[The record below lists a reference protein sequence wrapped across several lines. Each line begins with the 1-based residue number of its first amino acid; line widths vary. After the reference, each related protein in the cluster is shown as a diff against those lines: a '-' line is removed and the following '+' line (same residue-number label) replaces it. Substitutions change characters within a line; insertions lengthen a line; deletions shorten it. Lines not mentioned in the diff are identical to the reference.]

1 MRNAVNQGP
10 GIRLSYRGTTV
21 YRRILD
27 SNVAIPPH
35 DNDSSI
41 RSQQK
46 RLLMRH
52 KAYMRVFNGQL
63 AIFVG
68 FPDAEHVLVSINGC
82 ACCLARA
89 HWHSLRICR

>member
-1 MRNAVNQGP
+1 
-10 GIRLSYRGTTV
+10 
-21 YRRILD
+21 
-27 SNVAIPPH
+27 
-35 DNDSSI
+35 
-41 RSQQK
+41 
-46 RLLMRH
+46 MRH

-82 ACCLARA
+82 ACCLTQA